1 MISTVDAI
9 NTVPTGDFVDIWEIY
24 HIMEPFTTHTGFVAP
39 LDRVNVNTDE
49 ITPARFLKSIR
60 RTGFA
65 NVLFANW
72 RYNNDGTPN
81 PDFVLNQPRYQ
92 GASILLAG
100 DNFGCGSSREH
111 APWAIREYGFR
122 CVIAPSFADIFYNN
136 CFNNGIL
143 PVTLD
148 EDTVQKLFAEVEANE
163 GYTLTVDLATQT
175 VTPPDGRVLHFDI
188 DQFRK
193 QALLQGLDNI
203 GWTLSHSDEIAAY
216 EQRRRQEAPWLF
228 STAEVTQQS

>member
-1 MISTVDAI
+1 
-9 NTVPTGDFVDIWEIY
+9 
-24 HIMEPFTTHTGFVAP
+24 MEPFTTMTGLVAP
-39 LDRVNVNTDE
+39 LDRTNVNTDE
-49 ITPARFLKSIR
+49 ITPARFLKTIK

-65 NVLFANW
+65 HALFANW
-72 RYNNDGTPN
+72 RYLPDGSPDPN
-81 PDFVLNQPRYQ
+81 FVLNQPRYQ

-122 CVIAPSFADIFYNN
+122 CLIAPSFADIFYNN
-136 CFNNGIL
+136 CFNNSIL

-148 EDTVQKLFAEVEANE
+148 EATVRELFKEVEAAP
-163 GYTLTVDLATQT
+163 GYTLNVDLAAQT
-175 VTPPDGRVLHFDI
+175 VTKPDGSVLTFEI

-193 QALLQGLDNI
+193 NALLKGLDNI

-228 STAEVTQQS
+228 TTA

>member
-1 MISTVDAI
+1 L
-9 NTVPTGDFVDIWEIY
+9 
-24 HIMEPFTTHTGFVAP
+24 EPFTTLTGLVAP

-49 ITPARFLKSIR
+49 IIPARFTKTTR

-65 NVLFANW
+65 RALFANW
-72 RYNNDGTPN
+72 RYLGDDQTLK

-92 GASILLAG
+92 DATILLAE

-111 APWAIREYGFR
+111 APWAIHDYGFR
-122 CVIAPSFADIFYNN
+122 CIIAPSFADIFYNN

-148 EDTVQKLFAEVEANE
+148 HATIRELFAEVEAAG
-163 GYTLTVDLATQT
+163 GYILHVDLAAQT
-175 VTPPDGRVLHFDI
+175 VTTPDGHVLHFEI

-193 QALLQGLDNI
+193 NALLQGLDNI
-203 GWTLSHSDEIAAY
+203 GWTLSHSEEIAAY
-216 EQRRRQEAPWLF
+216 EQRRNQEAPWLF
-228 STAEVTQQS
+228 S

>member
-1 MISTVDAI
+1 
-9 NTVPTGDFVDIWEIY
+9 
-24 HIMEPFTTHTGFVAP
+24 MESFTTLTGLVAP

-65 NVLFANW
+65 NALFANW
-72 RYNNDGTPN
+72 RYLKDSTPN

-111 APWAIREYGFR
+111 APWAILEYGFH
-122 CVIAPSFADIFYNN
+122 CLIAPSFADIFYNN

-143 PVTLD
+143 PVTL
-148 EDTVQKLFAEVEANE
+148 EDAVVQELFGEVEASE
-163 GYTLTVDLATQT
+163 GYSLHVDLPAQT
-175 VTPPDGRVLHFDI
+175 VTTPGGRVLHFEI
-188 DQFRK
+188 DNFKK

-203 GWTLSHSDEIAAY
+203 GWMLSHSDEIAAY
-216 EQRRRQEAPWLF
+216 EQRREQEAPWLF
-228 STAEVTQQS
+228 

>member
-1 MISTVDAI
+1 
-9 NTVPTGDFVDIWEIY
+9 
-24 HIMEPFTTHTGFVAP
+24 MEPFTTHTGLVLP

-49 ITPARFLKSIR
+49 ITPARFLKTIR

-65 NVLFANW
+65 KALFANW
-72 RYNNDGTPN
+72 RYNSDGTPN
-81 PDFVLNQPRYQ
+81 PDFVLNLPRYQ

-122 CVIAPSFADIFYNN
+122 CIIAPSFADIFYNN

-143 PVTLD
+143 PVAID
-148 EDTVQKLFAEVEANE
+148 EATVQKLFAEAEANE
-163 GYTLTVDLATQT
+163 DYTLTVDLAAQT
-175 VTPPDGRVLHFDI
+175 ITKPDQSVLRFEI

-203 GWTLSHSDEIAAY
+203 GWTLSHNDEIAVY
-216 EQRRRQEAPWLF
+216 EQRRKQEAPWLF
-228 STAEVTQQS
+228 STP

>member
-1 MISTVDAI
+1 
-9 NTVPTGDFVDIWEIY
+9 
-24 HIMEPFTTHTGFVAP
+24 MEPFIKHTGLVAP
-39 LDRVNVNTDE
+39 LDRTNVNTDE
-49 ITPARFLKSIR
+49 IIPARFLKTIK

-65 NVLFANW
+65 DALFADW
-72 RYNNDGTPN
+72 RFQRDGTPN

-122 CVIAPSFADIFYNN
+122 AIIAPSFADIFYNN
-136 CFNNGIL
+136 SFNNSLL

-148 EDTVQKLFAEVEANE
+148 EGTVESLVREVEATE
-163 GYTLTVDLATQT
+163 GYTLTVDLEAQNVIT
-175 VTPPDGRVLHFDI
+175 PDGRVLHFDL

-193 QALLQGLDNI
+193 HALLQGLDNI
-203 GWTLSHSDEIAAY
+203 GWTLSHGDEIVAY
-216 EQRRRQEAPWLF
+216 ENRRKQEAPWLF
-228 STAEVTQQS
+228 KLATR

>member
-1 MISTVDAI
+1 
-9 NTVPTGDFVDIWEIY
+9 
-24 HIMEPFTTHTGFVAP
+24 MESFTTLTGLVAP

-65 NVLFANW
+65 NALFANW
-72 RYNNDGTPN
+72 RYLKDGTPN

-92 GASILLAG
+92 GVSILLTG

-111 APWAIREYGFR
+111 APWAILEYGFR
-122 CVIAPSFADIFYNN
+122 CLIAPSFADIFFNN

-148 EDTVQKLFAEVEANE
+148 DAVVQELFAEVEASE
-163 GYTLTVDLATQT
+163 GYTLHVDLPTQT
-175 VTPPDGRVLHFDI
+175 VTTPGGRALRFEI
-188 DQFRK
+188 DNFK
-193 QALLQGLDNI
+193 KHALLQGLDNI

-216 EQRRRQEAPWLF
+216 EQRRKQEAPWLF
-228 STAEVTQQS
+228 